1 MSEEKH
7 DSWDPDE
14 NRDQVTDPDTQVSQ
28 NGSVYSSPADDEERE
43 GK

>member
-1 MSEEKH
+1 MGKK
-7 DSWDPDE
+7 DDDWDPDE

-28 NGSVYSSPADDEERE
+28 NGNVYSSLADDEERE